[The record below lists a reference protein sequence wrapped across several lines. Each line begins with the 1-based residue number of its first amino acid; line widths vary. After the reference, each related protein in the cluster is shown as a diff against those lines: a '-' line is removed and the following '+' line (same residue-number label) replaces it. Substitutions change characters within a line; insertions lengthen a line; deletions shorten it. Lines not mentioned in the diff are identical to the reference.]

1 MVGSSTKIAVY
12 ITKALKALSNLGTTL
27 SRNILTLWKIVRITT
42 KIAKLSFKGFTLAGS
57 QVDDFRNHLI
67 ICTDLQITWLRLLPF
82 LPPVVVGLHVLFS
95 AFWPQRIL
103 FYSTS
108 QRRNFI
114 SGQLWH
120 WVQVYSQLLS
130 NILKISLASG
140 SCHSSASPDH
150 QHVSSGGVA
159 SHVQRDVASAQ
170 RPRQQE
176 DRLADQSGRERR
188 RHCLLRLLYHNLL
201 HPGQVD
207 QC

>member
-1 MVGSSTKIAVY
+1 MGSSDKIAVY
-12 ITKALKALSNLGTTL
+12 ITKALKALSSLGTTL
-27 SRNILTLWKIVRITT
+27 SRTILNLWKIVRITT

-57 QVDDFRNHLI
+57 QVDDFRNQLI
-67 ICTDLQITWLRLLPF
+67 ICTDLQISWLRLLPF

-120 WVQVYSQLLS
+120 WVQVYIHLLS
-130 NILKISLASG
+130 NILKISLALG
-140 SCHSSASPDH
+140 SCHSPASPDH

-176 DRLADQSGRERR
+176 DRLADQSGREWRR
-188 RHCLLRLLYHNLL
+188 YCLLRLLYHNLL

>member
-12 ITKALKALSNLGTTL
+12 ITKALKALSSLGTTL

-57 QVDDFRNHLI
+57 QVGENQLI
-67 ICTDLQITWLRLLPF
+67 ICNDLQITWLRLLPF

-103 FYSTS
+103 FFSTS

-120 WVQVYSQLLS
+120 WVQVYFQRLS

-176 DRLADQSGRERR
+176 DRLGAQSGREWRR
-188 RHCLLRLLYHNLL
+188 YYLVYLLHHDLL